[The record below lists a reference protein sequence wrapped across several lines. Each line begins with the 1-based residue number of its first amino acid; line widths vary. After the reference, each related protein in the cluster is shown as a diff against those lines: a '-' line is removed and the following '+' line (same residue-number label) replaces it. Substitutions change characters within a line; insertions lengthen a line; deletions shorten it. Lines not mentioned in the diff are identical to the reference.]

1 MGIFSKDKKK
11 NLEKQFG
18 KQEAIEII
26 QEWDRAGE
34 LLYNE
39 KVERALIEMRDDV
52 VERIAEMKEDDLSVD
67 LKQKKIIKYVMKRL
81 KQNKVIEVKFK
92 DELEK
97 KERFKITLNAW
108 SDAVKKVWE
117 FKDKLVGAKAA
128 LIYCYDWQNK
138 FCNLI
143 PLETNEAIF
152 LHQENRE
159 LFYLANPF
167 LEIDGKPIYFVLRGL
182 MFSYRMKINID
193 GLDKHFNNRDVS
205 EIPLEFIAELD
216 QAGSRPM
223 YTMFKDA
230 VLDRFSG
237 QPRTWKDKL
246 KERLLFYVLGVLSA
260 TTIMAPM
267 IAGG

>member
-1 MGIFSKDKKK
+1 MGIFSKKEKK
-11 NLEKQFG
+11 NLEKKFG
-18 KQEAIEII
+18 KQEAIKII
-26 QEWDRAGE
+26 EEWDRAGE
-34 LLYNE
+34 IMYNE

-52 VERIAEMKEDDLSVD
+52 VEKIAKLKEQDLSVD
-67 LKQKKIIKYVMKRL
+67 LKQKKIIQYVMKKL
-81 KQNKVIEVKFK
+81 KENKVIEVKFK

-97 KERFKITLNAW
+97 KERFKITLNTW
-108 SDAVKKVWE
+108 SDAIKKVWQ

-159 LFYLANPF
+159 LFYLSNPF

-182 MFSYRMKINID
+182 MFSYRMRINID
-193 GLDKHFNNRDVS
+193 RLDNYLNNKNLEDV
-205 EIPLEFIAELD
+205 PMDFIVELG

-223 YTMFKDA
+223 YTMFKAA

-237 QPRTWKDKL
+237 EPRNWKDKL
-246 KERLLFYVLGVLSA
+246 KTHIVSFLLGGMTVAIFL
-260 TTIMAPM
+260 MPM
-267 IAGG
+267 IEW